1 MPIFFVTQCLQF
13 LDRTALN
20 YANLFGYQ
28 KALSLHGSQFNYLSA
43 IVYAGYF
50 FGQYPCGW
58 LIGRYP
64 AQKLLG
70 ITCLI
75 WGLMVLLLTQCRDYS
90 SAMAV
95 RFLMG
100 VFEAAVTPGLTLM
113 TGFWYSRAEIPLRQC
128 IWYSSLGFGG
138 ILGSYISMGIST
150 LPENHVPERWQLIF
164 YILGAITIAW
174 SAVLWFCLSDT
185 PSTARFLT
193 PDERLIAIARVA
205 SNTTGIKSQGFDR
218 HQAILTLGDWKTHLI
233 FLSTFAAAIPNGVI
247 NSFSTVIIRDLG
259 FSTTRTTALNSV
271 GNALQILSLLIAGII
286 TLNIRD
292 TRLLVSSAA
301 NVICTA
307 AAACLAFLPRDQPW
321 PRLVSF
327 WLTNVQSVSF
337 TIALTMIT
345 SNMAGY
351 SHRASASALVFTAY
365 CWGNFA
371 GPFVVKQSQAPN
383 YTSAAWGLLGGYA
396 AKTVC
401 HAALLLGLWLSNRRR
416 DAKYGTVGP
425 EERERA
431 KEAGMR
437 GETEWQNKDFRFVL

>member
-1 MPIFFVTQCLQF
+1 MQF

-28 KALSLHGSQFNYLSA
+28 EALSLRGSQFNYLSA

-64 AQKLLG
+64 AQKVLG

-75 WGLMVLLLTQCRDYS
+75 WGLMVLLLTQCHNYG
-90 SAMAV
+90 SAMVV

-100 VFEAAVTPGLTLM
+100 MFEAAVTPGLTLM
-113 TGFWYSRAEIPLRQC
+113 TGFWYTRQEIPLRQC

-150 LPENHVPERWQLIF
+150 MPEDTVPERWQLIF
-164 YILGAITIAW
+164 YILGAVTMAW
-174 SAVLWFCLSDT
+174 SAVIWICLSDT

-193 PDERLIAIARVA
+193 PTERLIAIARVA
-205 SNTTGIKSQGFDR
+205 SNTTGIKSPTFSR
-218 HQAILTLGDWKTHLI
+218 NQALLTLRDWKTHLI

-259 FSTTRTTALNSV
+259 FSTTRTTQLKSV
-271 GNALQILSLLIAGII
+271 GDAIQIISLLLAGTV
-286 TLNIRD
+286 TLNVPN
-292 TRLLVSSAA
+292 TRLLVSSFF
-301 NVICTA
+301 NILCTA
-307 AAACLAFLPRDQPW
+307 AAACVAFLPRTQPW
-321 PRLVSF
+321 GRLVAF
-327 WLTNVQSVSF
+327 WLTNAQSVSF
-337 TIALTMIT
+337 TIALTMVS

-371 GPFVVKQSQAPN
+371 GPFVVDQSQAPE

-396 AKTVC
+396 AKTVG
-401 HAALLLGLWLSNRRR
+401 HALLLGGLWWGNRRR
-416 DAKYGTVGP
+416 DWKYGVLD
-425 EERERA
+425 EEGRERA
-431 KEAGMR
+431 REAGMR
-437 GETEWQNKDFRFVL
+437 GETEWENKDFRYVL